1 MKQQERAVRTRRA
14 LVHSAAEAFQ
24 RHGYVQAR
32 LAQISADAGVSPGA
46 LHFHFEN
53 KAALARAVQASAG
66 MRLRRAA
73 GVATRRSGMNAL
85 QRLTDT
91 SHALAE
97 QLRTDVVAR
106 AGYRLSCEQTRTISH
121 HGGQDLCGQW
131 QTYVQ
136 QQLTEAAR
144 HNLLTEAAIPH
155 ETAASIVAAT
165 TGLETLARHD
175 ATWLSHETL
184 TNWWELALRCLA
196 TPTTLPALRAAG
208 TGTPRP
214 PHPQ

>member
-14 LVHSAAEAFQ
+14 LVHSAAEAFE

-32 LAQISADAGVSPGA
+32 LARISADAGVSPGA

-66 MRLRRAA
+66 RRLRRAVGTA
-73 GVATRRSGMNAL
+73 ARRPGANAL

-106 AGYRLSCEQTRTISH
+106 AGYRLSREQTHTTAH

-131 QTYVQ
+131 QTYVR

-144 HNLLTEAAIPH
+144 HNLLTDAATSH
-155 ETAASIVAAT
+155 ETAAAIVAAT
-165 TGLETLARHD
+165 TGLEALARSD

-184 TNWWELALRCLA
+184 THWWELALRCLA
-196 TPTTLPALRAAG
+196 APTALATLRPAG
-208 TGTPRP
+208 THTPRP